1 MLGMAEAEKQAGL
14 GLGYL
19 PEENPGTDDPKEA
32 GRWVRVYSELIQ
44 FKAQVLAAT
53 HTGLDAITEAV
64 AREAAIEADLPLLE
78 GENDRLR
85 KRLDFWKRR
94 HLELKPPV

>member
-1 MLGMAEAEKQAGL
+1 MLGMVEAEKQAGL